1 MPLIPYADPAKLP
14 ADAAAA
20 FEALPNKLNIFRM
33 WANAPANFVHG
44 LRYVGA
50 ILGHQKL
57 VPTFR
62 ELVILLVAR
71 LEGGNYEWVQHV
83 VVGEALGCRPEQIAA
98 LERHDLTADC
108 FDAREKVLLAF
119 TADVVRN
126 VAASKAH
133 VAAATE
139 YFSPQEI
146 VEIIM
151 TAGFYMAVV
160 RLTRTTRIDVDASG
174 GLPVMNRLID
184 GAS

>member
-14 ADAAAA
+14 DEARAA

-33 WANAPANFVHG
+33 WANAPANFTHG

-57 VPTFR
+57 APVLR

-71 LEGGNYEWVQHV
+71 LEGGDYEWVQHV
-83 VVGEALGCRPEQIAA
+83 VVGKALGCRPEQIVA
-98 LERHDLTADC
+98 LERDEFAADC
-108 FDAREKVLLAF
+108 FDAREKVLLDF
-119 TADVVRN
+119 TIDVVRN
-126 VAASKAH
+126 VAASEAH
-133 VAAATE
+133 VAAVAE
-139 YFSPQEI
+139 HFSPQEI

-160 RLTRTTRIDVDASG
+160 RLTRTTRIDGDAPSG
-174 GLPVMNRLID
+174 TGLLYKLSQ
-184 GAS
+184 GAG